1 MKEYA
6 QYKQKVDDFFQTE
19 GIDNLSQIT
28 DSDGDC
34 ESYFSHSACECC
46 KSHLGGDRYDCNGY
60 NTKTKKVYEYSV
72 CTDCVYFAEY
82 GELPGE
88 KKMKKKK
95 DDWFDDHFIV
105 MGNDAKLNKAVKDKI
120 KEEMSKETKENE
132 EKKP

>member
-88 KKMKKKK
+88 
-95 DDWFDDHFIV
+95 
-105 MGNDAKLNKAVKDKI
+105 
-120 KEEMSKETKENE
+120 
-132 EKKP
+132 